1 MIHKLGTYKVRTNGR
16 GAIIT
21 IPTIGL
27 DALSVKQG
35 DSIDM
40 HMEDDAII
48 ITKAVQL
55 HPIFAGIVA
64 PMKGTE

>member
-27 DALSVKQG
+27 DALSIKKG
-35 DSIDM
+35 DSINL
-40 HMEDDAII
+40 HMDDDAII
-48 ITKAVQL
+48 ITKAVPL
-55 HPIFAGIVA
+55 HEIFAGIVA
-64 PMKGTE
+64 PMKGTR